1 MDKLSKKKDQDSEN
15 PRTGIKNS
23 TQGKPGANPDVDYII
38 EVIRE
43 MAYILIN
50 KDKEF
55 DIVIK
60 LKEFEENNTIKNGC
74 LTDCNVITSDT
85 IINSV

>member
-15 PRTGIKNS
+15 PRRAI
-23 TQGKPGANPDVDYII
+23 PDVDYII

-43 MAYILIN
+43 MSYILIN

-60 LKEFEENNTIKNGC
+60 LKGFKENNTIKNGC

-85 IINSV
+85 IINRV

>member
-1 MDKLSKKKDQDSEN
+1 MDKLSKKKD
-15 PRTGIKNS
+15 
-23 TQGKPGANPDVDYII
+23 DVDYII

-50 KDKEF
+50 EDKDF
-55 DIVIK
+55 DIVVK
-60 LKEFEENNTIKNGC
+60 LTGTKENDIISDGC

-85 IINSV
+85 IINRV

>member
-1 MDKLSKKKDQDSEN
+1 MDKLSTGFKKSTQGKPEKKDQDSEN
-15 PRTGIKNS
+15 PRRAI
-23 TQGKPGANPDVDYII
+23 PDVDYII

-60 LKEFEENNTIKNGC
+60 LKGC
-74 LTDCNVITSDT
+74 LTDCNVITSDS